1 MKKILSIVVALFIFS
16 ANAIAE
22 DSFDYSNYQVDSS
35 PESFLNAPSAEDLK
49 KITDPHLRYCE
60 EVFLKAYMRRE
71 FTEEENE
78 LCRDLFA
85 MRIESELNFKKQA
98 LQNR

>member
-78 LCRDLFA
+78 LCRDWWKKKSEDKNK
-85 MRIESELNFKKQA
+85 ES
-98 LQNR
+98 